1 MSRTSVSICTPT
13 YNRRQF
19 IPNLIR
25 CVESQNYPK
34 NFIEWIIL
42 DDGTD
47 KIGDLVKDIP
57 YVRYIAQDEKLTI
70 GQKRNILNK
79 TAKNEIII
87 YFDDDDFH
95 HPDRIKHSVTKLMGQ
110 KKTLVV
116 GSSMMYMYFTKN
128 HKLFTIGPYGQNHTT
143 AGVMAFHR
151 DYLKKAEFDD
161 EKTFAEEQGFLNNYK
176 QPVIQLNPM
185 KTIVVFCHDKNTF
198 DKNQF
203 LDMDNYS
210 ALKPCGIKLKKIIKD
225 KKLLNFFKN
234 YKNKD

>member
-19 IPNLIR
+19 IPYLIK
-25 CVESQNYPK
+25 CIESQNYPK
-34 NFIEWIIL
+34 KYIEWIIL

-57 YVRYIAQDEKLTI
+57 YVIYIAKDEKLTI

-79 TAKNEIII
+79 TAKNEVII

-128 HKLFTIGPYGQNHTT
+128 HKLFTMGPYGPNHTT

-161 EKTFAEEQGFLNNYK
+161 EKTFGEEKAFLDNYK
-176 QPVIQLNPM
+176 QSVIQLNPM
-185 KTIVVFCHDKNTF
+185 KTIVVFCHDNNTF

-203 LDMDNYS
+203 LEIENFT
-210 ALKPCGIKLKKIIKD
+210 ALKPSGIKLKKIIKD
-225 KKLLNFFKN
+225 KKILNFFKN